1 MNVWIFPVE
10 NWFIVRRN
18 ASFYK
23 HRQMDIVTGEF
34 YIHLIEGY
42 PATMPSWEW
51 VKRIGDDWFAGYN
64 GHLYEI
70 NDVYP
75 PTLRE

>member
-1 MNVWIFPVE
+1 MTVWIFLVE
-10 NWFIVRRN
+10 NRFIVRRN

-42 PATMPSWEW
+42 PAIMPLWEW
-51 VKRIGDDWFAGYN
+51 IKKIGDDWYAGYN
-64 GHLYEI
+64 GQLYEI
-70 NDVYP
+70 NDIHLP
-75 PTLRE
+75 ISP

>member
-10 NWFIVRRN
+10 NRFIVRRN

-42 PATMPSWEW
+42 PATMPTWEW
-51 VKRIGDDWFAGYN
+51 VKQIGDDWFAGHN
-64 GHLYEI
+64 GRLYEI

-75 PTLRE
+75 FTFP